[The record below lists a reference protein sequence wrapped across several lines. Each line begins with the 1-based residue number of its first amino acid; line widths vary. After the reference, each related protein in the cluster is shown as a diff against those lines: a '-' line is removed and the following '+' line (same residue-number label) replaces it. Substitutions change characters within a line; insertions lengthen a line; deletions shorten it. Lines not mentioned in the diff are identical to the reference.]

1 MHITKRVS
9 SLLAAAVVI
18 ISVAAFAIMPAAS
31 AATLTRPATHA
42 AAGSVKE
49 RTAPKVIEAPSGC
62 NSNNFCSYNAGNG
75 GSLCFQ
81 TSSDRSSWPGA
92 CAGHNDG
99 AYNRNGNS
107 VNLYW
112 GYNYSDAYYTLY
124 SGNYLLY
131 MSKNKFN
138 ECVGGG
144 THCAG
149 YNDTM
154 QNQVVSS
161 AFNAG

>member
-1 MHITKRVS
+1 MHITERVS
-9 SLLAAAVVI
+9 SLLAVAVVI

-81 TSSDRSSWPGA
+81 TSSSVGVWPGP
-92 CAGHNDG
+92 CLDHNDG

-107 VNLYW
+107 VDLYR
-112 GYNYSDAYYTLY
+112 GLNYTDAYYTLY

-138 ECVGGG
+138 ACPSGG
-144 THCAG
+144 TSCSG
-149 YNDTM
+149 YNASM
-154 QNQVVSS
+154 QNAVGSNR
-161 AFNAG
+161 FNS